1 MPPFA
6 QAGYTSRMRIISWNT
21 NGLRATH
28 KQGHFDA
35 LFRDYDPDIVC
46 LQETKATSDQLP
58 PEVRDVFGYES
69 YFHAPSEK
77 KGYSG
82 VGVYT
87 KVSPLAVT
95 YGLGI
100 PELDT
105 EGRLITLEYKD
116 LYLINCYF
124 PNGGGAPERLEY
136 KLAFYNAFLSYVD
149 KLQKKKPVIWC
160 GDVNV
165 AHTEIDLARPKEN
178 ADHIGFLPIER
189 AWMDKVVG
197 QGWIDVFRH
206 LQPDTRDVYTYW
218 DQKSGARNRNVG
230 WRIDYFFVSP
240 TLVDKVKGFE
250 TLAEYYGSDHC
261 PIMLDIGL

>member
-1 MPPFA
+1 
-6 QAGYTSRMRIISWNT
+6 MRIISWNT

-46 LQETKATSDQLP
+46 LQETKATPDQLP
-58 PEVRDVFGYES
+58 LEVRDVFGYES

-87 KVSPLAVT
+87 KASPSAVT

-105 EGRLITLEYKD
+105 EGRLITLEYD
-116 LYLINCYF
+116 GYYLINCYF

-136 KLAFYNAFLSYVD
+136 KLAFYDAFLSYVD

-178 ADHIGFLPIER
+178 ADHVGFLPIER
-189 AWMDKVVG
+189 AWMDKVVA
-197 QGWIDVFRH
+197 QGWVDVFRH
-206 LQPDTRDVYTYW
+206 LHPDTCDVYTYW

-230 WRIDYFFVSP
+230 WRIDYFFVSAV
-240 TLVDKVKGFE
+240 LIGGIKGFE
-250 TLAEYYGSDHC
+250 TLTEYYGSDHC
-261 PIMLDIGL
+261 PIMLAIDL